1 MQQDNS
7 QLNQELIDRR
17 DFMQSKEG
25 LIISLEQ
32 TVKDQKQKL
41 GDKQEYLEG
50 KEEEVVRLRNRV
62 KEIELNEQNNAAQM
76 DLEQHQEL
84 KKEMDAV

>member
-62 KEIELNEQNNAAQM
+62 KEIELN
-76 DLEQHQEL
+76 
-84 KKEMDAV
+84 